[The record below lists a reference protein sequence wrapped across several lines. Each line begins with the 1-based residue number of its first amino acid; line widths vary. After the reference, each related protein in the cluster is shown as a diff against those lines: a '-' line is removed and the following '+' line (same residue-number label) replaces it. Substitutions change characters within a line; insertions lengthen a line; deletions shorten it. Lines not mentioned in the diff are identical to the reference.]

1 MQRTERV
8 ESELDASAS
17 DSDPDEDNASLRD
30 ESISGSSFANLCVG
44 WPQLSCCSWV
54 VLNTLSCL
62 AVVASV
68 GGTVVISV
76 PQISKMLYCI
86 HIYNAV
92 ELTSSIF
99 FIIEYLVR
107 LIASGQKC
115 WKYATSIL
123 GIVDLLVCLIAL
135 PTIYTKLISWTADPF
150 HAGHAFHILACLR
163 MFRLFKLLQFVKE
176 CQMLTS
182 AIRKDLRFIAVYLFG
197 VFVVVLVLG
206 SCLYAAEHS
215 RNESSA
221 FASIP
226 LGMWWATVT
235 LTTVG
240 YGDLVPE
247 TIFGKLFASLSML
260 IGYGMLAVPT
270 LIGTF
275 NSTQGQGPSPKSRA
289 DQPQHSAC
297 LFDSRSREQSTDL
310 LQISLRSKDF
320 DAYGLTCAAGC
331 LLLEEAVSLWC
342 WRAHFDHPPWRATES
357 HFSLLLPWLPLR
369 PGQDVMAEV
378 RKADAAPHTHHFMI
392 SLFVTVEGSLH
403 RIAEGHISCEATAD
417 RKTPVEVYILA
428 C

>member
-8 ESELDASAS
+8 ESRTQPTRRSWLYTRSELDASAS

-260 IGYGMLAVPT
+260 IGYGMLADAFCWKKLCRFGAGALT
-270 LIGTF
+270 LITHLGEPLNLT
-275 NSTQGQGPSPKSRA
+275 
-289 DQPQHSAC
+289 SAFCC
-297 LFDSRSREQSTDL
+297 LGFR
-310 LQISLRSKDF
+310 
-320 DAYGLTCAAGC
+320 
-331 LLLEEAVSLWC
+331 
-342 WRAHFDHPPWRATES
+342 
-357 HFSLLLPWLPLR
+357 
-369 PGQDVMAEV
+369 
-378 RKADAAPHTHHFMI
+378 
-392 SLFVTVEGSLH
+392 FVL
-403 RIAEGHISCEATAD
+403 D
-417 RKTPVEVYILA
+417 KM
-428 C
+428 